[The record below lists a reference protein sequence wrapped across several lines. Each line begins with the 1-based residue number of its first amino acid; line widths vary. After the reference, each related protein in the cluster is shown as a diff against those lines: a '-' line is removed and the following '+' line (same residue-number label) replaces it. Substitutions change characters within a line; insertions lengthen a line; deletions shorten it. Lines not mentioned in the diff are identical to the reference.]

1 MPKIILSPSLLSA
14 DFFKLAEQTA
24 ELKRCGADTLHVDVM
39 DGQFVPNIT
48 IGQEIVK
55 TLDRSVPMPMDVHLM
70 IDRPERYLEAYNLPN
85 INNICVHPEATPHL
99 DRALQQIAEM
109 GKPTGAA
116 LNPSTPL
123 SSVEWVLEKL
133 DMIMIMTVNP
143 GFGGQKF
150 IEAMLPKIE
159 RARKLIE
166 SSGKKIVLGVDGGV
180 TDQNAARITSAGA
193 DYLVAGSYILGG
205 KKTIEKAISDLF
217 AAIGG

>member
-1 MPKIILSPSLLSA
+1 MSKIILSPSLLSA
-14 DFFKLAEQTA
+14 DFFRLGEQTA

-48 IGQEIVK
+48 IGQEMVK
-55 TLDRSVPMPMDVHLM
+55 SLDKSVPLPMDVHLM
-70 IDRPERYLEAYNLPN
+70 IDSPERFLEAYNLPN
-85 INNICVHPEATPHL
+85 VNNICVHPEATAHL
-99 DRALQQIAEM
+99 DRALQQITEM
-109 GKPTGAA
+109 GKPNGAA

-123 SSVEWVLEKL
+123 SSIEWVMDKL

-159 RARKLIE
+159 QARAMIEKSGRKI
-166 SSGKKIVLGVDGGV
+166 ILGVDGGV

-193 DYLVAGSYILGG
+193 DYLVSGSYILGG
-205 KKTIEKAISDLF
+205 KKTIEKAIADLF
-217 AAIGG
+217 AVI